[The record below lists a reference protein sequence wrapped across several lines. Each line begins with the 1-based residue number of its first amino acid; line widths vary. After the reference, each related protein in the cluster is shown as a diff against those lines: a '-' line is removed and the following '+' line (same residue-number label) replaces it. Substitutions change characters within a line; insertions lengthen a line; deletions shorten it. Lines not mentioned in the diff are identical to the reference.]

1 MPSFADRI
9 RQVAN
14 DPRTRAKVEGAL
26 NKVQEQVRKPEN
38 QERIAKV
45 RDRFAGRGKRQPE

>member
-1 MPSFADRI
+1 
-9 RQVAN
+9 
-14 DPRTRAKVEGAL
+14 
-26 NKVQEQVRKPEN
+26 VQEQVRKPEN